1 MPTEEIALTL
11 LLLRRVTANS
21 LRIVSGRLTKVANIL
36 EGGKVEDDISEGL
49 SLPEEKEH
57 LSSILPEETA
67 TRSRA
72 DTFVSTDSGLDED
85 CDFSSELDLETGL
98 EVISLEEVS
107 YHCTRED
114 GWMVVYDRCTM

>member
-1 MPTEEIALTL
+1 MENSIQNEVDILPTEEIALTL
-11 LLLRRVTANS
+11 LLLRRTIANS
-21 LRIVSGRLTKVANIL
+21 LKIVSRVLTKVANNL

-57 LSSILPEETA
+57 LSSILTEEKA

-72 DTFVSTDSGLDED
+72 DTLLSTDSGLEDD
-85 CDFSSELDLETGL
+85 CDFSSEVDLETGL

-107 YHCTRED
+107 YHC
-114 GWMVVYDRCTM
+114 GV